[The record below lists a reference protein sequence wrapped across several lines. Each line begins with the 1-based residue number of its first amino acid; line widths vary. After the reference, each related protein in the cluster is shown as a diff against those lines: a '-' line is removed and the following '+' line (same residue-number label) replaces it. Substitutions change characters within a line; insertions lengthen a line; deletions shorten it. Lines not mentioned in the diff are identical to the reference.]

1 MQLNKFENKQGKLRV
16 AANKRY
22 LEFDDGTA
30 FFYLADTAWEL
41 FHRLSL
47 TEAQHYLDNRAAK
60 GFTVIQAVALAQLGG
75 LDVPNANGDIP
86 LSNNDPSKP
95 NERYFRHV
103 DEIVDYTEALGM
115 FIGLLPTWGSH
126 WKLAEQNN
134 AIFNPENAFSYG
146 HFLGERY
153 RNKAIIWIL
162 GGDQDIENEQE
173 AAIIEA
179 MALGIKEGDKG
190 RNLITFHPRGPG
202 RSAEMLHN
210 AAWLDFNMSQSSHA
224 AHDHDNGLFVEHDY
238 ALEPAKPTLD
248 GEPRYETMPVGFYNK
263 DYARHDRFDDYDV
276 RQAAYWAL
284 MAGACGHTYGHNC
297 IWQMW
302 SAKHDSIIWAH
313 IPWYESLDHA
323 GAFQMGHLR
332 RLFESRAFQDLLPA
346 PDMLL
351 DAPSHGGAKVRAL
364 VAKDGS
370 FAFIYSP
377 RGEAFTV
384 DRRVLKATRV
394 KGSWFDPR
402 YGCSYDIHTGS
413 NASFQTFAP
422 PSSGRGNDW
431 VLIMED
437 VQTAAD
443 SVALLFKA
451 ASSQHD
457 V

>member
-1 MQLNKFENKQGKLRV
+1 MQLNTFKNKQGKLRV

-47 TEAQHYLDNRAAK
+47 TQAQHYLDNRAAK

-86 LSNNDPSKP
+86 LDNNDPSKP
-95 NERYFRHV
+95 SDAYFRHV
-103 DEIVDYTEALGM
+103 DEVVDYAESLGM
-115 FIGLLPTWGSH
+115 FTGLLPTWGSH
-126 WKLAEQNN
+126 WKLSNPKS

-146 HFLGERY
+146 RFLGERY
-153 RNKAIIWIL
+153 RDKAIIWIL

-179 MALGIKEGDKG
+179 MALGIKEGDEG
-190 RNLITFHPRGPG
+190 RKLMTFHPRGPG
-202 RSAEMLHN
+202 RSAEMLHK
-210 AAWLDFNMSQSSHA
+210 ATWLDFNMSQSSHA
-224 AHDHDNGLFVEHDY
+224 THDHDNGLFVEHDY

-302 SAKHDSIIWAH
+302 SAEHDPIIWAH

-332 RLFESRAFQDLLPA
+332 RLFEARAFQDLVPA

-351 DAPSHGGAKVRAL
+351 DAPNQGGSKVRAL
-364 VAKDGS
+364 LAKDGS

-384 DRRVLKATRV
+384 DRRLLKALRV
-394 KGSWFDPR
+394 KTSWFDPR
-402 YGCSYDIHTGS
+402 YGCSYAIHTGS
-413 NASFQTFAP
+413 NAAFQTFSP

-431 VLIMED
+431 LLIMEA
-437 VQTAAD
+437 VQSEAD
-443 SVALLFKA
+443 SVAILFKT